1 MDFLFVNS
9 RSIESEVNLFIATFS
24 TCCRSFK
31 QLFDGMLVDIRSI
44 KYDGLSNLASLTD
57 ANDMP
62 LRPKLAEI
70 SDKLN
75 GAFALLAEVESL
87 ELDFA

>member
-1 MDFLFVNS
+1 
-9 RSIESEVNLFIATFS
+9 
-24 TCCRSFK
+24 
-31 QLFDGMLVDIRSI
+31 MLVDIRSI

-75 GAFALLAEVESL
+75 DAFALLAEVESL
-87 ELDFA
+87 ELNLA

>member
-1 MDFLFVNS
+1 M
-9 RSIESEVNLFIATFS
+9 FIATFS

-75 GAFALLAEVESL
+75 DAFALLAEVESL
-87 ELDFA
+87 ELDLA